1 LSNISIKKSK
11 KHKKYNIYILFYHL
25 FNDNYANKLQSGK
38 MEQKI
43 KGRINLPFS
52 LANLIVKGSVVA
64 ITIITK

>member
-1 LSNISIKKSK
+1 MIKAQ
-11 KHKKYNIYILFYHL
+11 IYGITVVY
-25 FNDNYANKLQSGK
+25 K
-38 MEQKI
+38 KI